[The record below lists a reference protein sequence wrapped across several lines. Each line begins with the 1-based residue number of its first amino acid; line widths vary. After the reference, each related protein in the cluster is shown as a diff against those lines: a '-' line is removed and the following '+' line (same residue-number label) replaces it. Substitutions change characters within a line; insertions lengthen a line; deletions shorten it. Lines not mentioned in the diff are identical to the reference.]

1 MIKKSLY
8 FGNPCYLSV
17 KLKQLVVKMRETD
30 EQRTLPIEDIGVV
43 ILDHPQITMTH
54 EVIRSL
60 SGNNAIVVSCNESH
74 MPETYVQPLA
84 GNTLMTK
91 VFNAQVESSL
101 PLKKQLWQQTV
112 QAKIHNQA
120 EVLKKLG
127 KNAKRLEVLERNVQ
141 SGDSE
146 NAEGQAAAYYWQ
158 QMFGTD
164 FFRDSEGE
172 PPNNLLNYG
181 YAILRSIV
189 ARSLVGSGLNLSLG
203 IFHSNQYNAH
213 CLTDDIMEPYRPFV
227 DLLAYEIW
235 QNNDLASFLDKETKA
250 RLLSIATVDVK
261 MGNGSSP
268 LMVGLVQTTASLAEC
283 FLGRKRKIK
292 YPVIP

>member
-17 KLKQLVVKMRETD
+17 KLKQLVVKMRDTD

-91 VFNAQVESSL
+91 VFNAQVGSSL

>member
-8 FGNPCYLSV
+8 FGNPCYLSI
-17 KLKQLVVKMRETD
+17 KLKQLVVHLKETD
-30 EQRTLPIEDIGVV
+30 EQRSLPIEDIGLV
-43 ILDHPQITMTH
+43 ILDHPQITISH
-54 EVIRSL
+54 EVVRSL
-60 SGNNAIVVSCNESH
+60 SASNAIVVSCDESH
-74 MPETYVQPLA
+74 MPATYMQPHS

-91 VFNAQVESSL
+91 VFNAQVASSL
-101 PLKKQLWQQTV
+101 PLRKQLWQQTV

-146 NAEGQAAAYYWQ
+146 NAEGQAAVYYWPAL
-158 QMFGTD
+158 FGKD
-164 FFRDSEGE
+164 FYRDSEGE

-189 ARSLVGSGLNLSLG
+189 ARSLVGSGLHLSLG

-213 CLTDDIMEPYRPFV
+213 CLADDIMEPYRPFV

-235 QNNDLASFLDKETKA
+235 QNNELASFLDKDTKT
-250 RLLSIATVDVK
+250 RLLSIGTVDVK
-261 MGNGSSP
+261 MGNGHSP
-268 LMVGLVQTTASLAEC
+268 LMVGMVQTTASLAEC

-292 YPVIP
+292 YPTLP

>member
-17 KLKQLVVKMRETD
+17 KLKQLVVQVKDTD

-43 ILDHPQITMTH
+43 ILDHPQITLTH

-60 SGNNAIVVSCNESH
+60 SGNNAILVSCNESH

-158 QMFGTD
+158 QLFGTD

-292 YPVIP
+292 YPVLP